1 MNSQAQSMYSPRG
14 VLDRETVIERYGK
27 MVRRVA
33 VQMASRLPAS
43 IELDDL
49 IQAGLIGLVDAV
61 SRYDVNVGVQF
72 DTFAMQR
79 VRGAMLDELRH
90 ADWMPRSVRKSQR
103 SIEQAIHAVE
113 QRLHRPA
120 TEREIA
126 EELQLSLEDYQR
138 LLSSAKGAQL
148 LYLEDVAGG
157 DDGEDNRVEYMLP
170 DEQPQPDQRLE
181 DARFREAL
189 VEGIDAL
196 PEREK
201 LMMSLYYT
209 ENLTLKEIGEVLG
222 VTESRVSQ
230 LHSQAVARLRTR
242 LVNWL

>member
-1 MNSQAQSMYSPRG
+1 MYTPRG

-120 TEREIA
+120 SEREIA
-126 EELQLSLEDYQR
+126 EELQVSLEDYQR
-138 LLSSAKGAQL
+138 MLSSARGSQL
-148 LYLEDVAGG
+148 VYLEDLAGG
-157 DDGEDNRVEYMLP
+157 EDGDDNRVEHLLP
-170 DEQPQPDQRLE
+170 DDQPLPHQRLE

-242 LVNWL
+242 LVNWI

>member
-1 MNSQAQSMYSPRG
+1 M
-14 VLDRETVIERYGK
+14 DRDTVIERYGK

-79 VRGAMLDELRH
+79 VRGAMLDELRQ

-113 QRLHRPA
+113 QRLQRPA

-126 EELQLSLEDYQR
+126 AELQLSLEDYQR
-138 LLSSAKGAQL
+138 MLSLAKGSQL
-148 LYLEDVAGG
+148 LYLEDMAGG
-157 DDGEDNRVEYMLP
+157 EEGDENRAEHLLP
-170 DEQPQPDQRLE
+170 DEQAQPDQRLA
-181 DARFREAL
+181 DSRFREAL
-189 VEGIDAL
+189 VQGIETL

-230 LHSQAVARLRTR
+230 LHSQAVARLRTK
-242 LVNWL
+242 LSDWL